1 VPSEGAEC
9 DKNSYRW
16 DHLLCDDG
24 SLHAVDDEDEL
35 ETTSLH
41 ETEFMATVKEV
52 LDNKGMRLRT
62 AHRELPALLSIYP
75 VFRLM
80 RMADVKYR
88 INWPPYGQCCKGMA
102 TISL

>member
-16 DHLLCDDG
+16 DHLFCNDG
-24 SLHAVDDEDEL
+24 SLHAVDDEEQL
-35 ETTSLH
+35 ETTCLH

-52 LDNKGMRLRT
+52 LEDKGMRLRT
-62 AHRELPALLSIYP
+62 AHRELPAVLAIYP

-80 RMADVKYR
+80 PMADVKYR
-88 INWPPYGQCCKGMA
+88 INGQCCKGVA